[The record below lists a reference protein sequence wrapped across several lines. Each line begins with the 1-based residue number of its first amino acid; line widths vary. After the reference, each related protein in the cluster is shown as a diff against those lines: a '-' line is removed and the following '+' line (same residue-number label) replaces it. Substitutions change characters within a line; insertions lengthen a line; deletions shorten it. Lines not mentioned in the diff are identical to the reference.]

1 MTRDEA
7 LRLKIGIVV
16 GALIILLK
24 LLIVVNGQ

>member
-24 LLIVVNGQ
+24 LILGGWK

>member
-7 LRLKIGIVV
+7 LRLKICIVG

-24 LLIVVNGQ
+24 LIVGGWK

>member
-24 LLIVVNGQ
+24 LIVGGWK